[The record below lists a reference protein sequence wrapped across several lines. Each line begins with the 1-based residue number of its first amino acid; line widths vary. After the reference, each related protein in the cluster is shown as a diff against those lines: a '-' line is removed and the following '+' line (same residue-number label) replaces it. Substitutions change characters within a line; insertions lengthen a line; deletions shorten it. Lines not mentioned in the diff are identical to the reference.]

1 MKKFIVSLVCVLTV
15 FVSFAAFAAEKVMV
29 FAAASTTN
37 VMDEVL
43 ALYNKQGGNA
53 VGSYDSSGSLARLIK
68 AGSPAAIFIS
78 ADQKWMNELEK
89 ENLLEP
95 GTRVNLLGNSI
106 VLIAKA
112 DSKLQQ
118 VDLSKKPDLVK
129 MLGDGRLAIGNPESV
144 PNGTYAREGF
154 MKLGLWDG
162 IKDRLAMAQNVRVA
176 LKYVSEGETP
186 LGVVF
191 GTDAA
196 ADKNV
201 KVLSVFPAG
210 STPDVS
216 YPSAVLKGKASP
228 EVKKLYDFL
237 RSPEAKAVYKKY
249 GFSVN

>member
-1 MKKFIVSLVCVLTV
+1 MKKFIVSFFCILAVA
-15 FVSFAAFAAEKVMV
+15 VSPAAFAAEKVMV

-43 ALYNKQGGNA
+43 AIYNKQGGNA
-53 VGSYDSSGSLARLIK
+53 SGSYDSSGNLARQIK
-68 AGSPAAIFIS
+68 AGAPAAIFIS
-78 ADQKWMNELEK
+78 ADQKWMNELENEK
-89 ENLLEP
+89 LIEP

-106 VLIAKA
+106 VLIARA
-112 DSKLQQ
+112 DSKLPEI
-118 VDLSKKPDLVK
+118 DLSKKPDLAK

-144 PNGTYAREGF
+144 PNGTYAKEGF
-154 MKLGLWDG
+154 IKLGLWDS
-162 IKDRLAMAQNVRVA
+162 IKDHLAMAQNVRVA
-176 LKYVSEGETP
+176 LSYVSMGETP

-210 STPDVS
+210 SHADVS
-216 YPSAVLKGKASP
+216 YPSAIVKGKASP
-228 EVKKLYDFL
+228 EVKKLYEFL
-237 RSPEAKAVYKKY
+237 QSPEAKAVYKKY